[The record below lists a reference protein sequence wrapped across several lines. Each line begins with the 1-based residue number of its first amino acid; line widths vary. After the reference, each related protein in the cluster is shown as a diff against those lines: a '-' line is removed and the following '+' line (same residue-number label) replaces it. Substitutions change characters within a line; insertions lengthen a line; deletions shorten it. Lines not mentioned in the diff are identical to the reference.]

1 MEIASL
7 WKTPEKIVK
16 ETLVEIRGI
25 GSIPL
30 KFKDYVDRLD
40 VKYTLGTLQK
50 SVQLVYSDHTSKN
63 TVWGPCSDST
73 GIIFPDTQDIYTATV
88 TSYTFKIRNNDIKLQ
103 VWYLH
108 YR

>member
-1 MEIASL
+1 MPNNDGAILDYNLTATRIEKKINDYSELKMEIASL

-16 ETLVEIRGI
+16 ETPVEIRGI

-63 TVWGPCSDST
+63 TV
-73 GIIFPDTQDIYTATV
+73 
-88 TSYTFKIRNNDIKLQ
+88 
-103 VWYLH
+103 
-108 YR
+108 